1 MSDLLEGAR
10 NELVP
15 QSLEAAP
22 DASVDQAVADT
33 HDEAAQQAGIDLDV
47 ELDATAGESASS
59 RCGEAPDL
67 VRVSGAALRGGG
79 DA

>member
-22 DASVDQAVADT
+22 DASVDQAVADP
-33 HDEAAQQAGIDLDV
+33 DDQAAQQAGIDLDV
-47 ELDATAGESASS
+47 ELDATAGELFEP
-59 RCGEAPDL
+59 RGERPDL
-67 VRVSGAALRGGG
+67 VRASTARRWWRWRG
-79 DA
+79 